1 MGPDS
6 SHVDVEDRVLVALG
20 ETVSPDVAAHLAA
33 CAQCRA
39 DVDSL
44 SGVVAV
50 GRELSPADDPVQPPD
65 ELGLLVS
72 AAVLSSASPAPGRAS
87 ASARAR
93 RDGSARRDRRIT
105 VKFAALAA
113 VAAAV
118 VGVMLG
124 GAAVAFVEQQD
135 KGVEVVAKAA
145 LAPLP
150 GDEGAGAPGVG
161 SPATGVAEVALS
173 GAQESLTVSTQDLA
187 QPLGFYEV
195 WLLDVQSGGMISL
208 GTVPGGSHETRL
220 PLPTGVDLQ
229 VFRAVDISD
238 EPLDG
243 QPGHSSVS
251 VLRGTLS
258 G

>member
-1 MGPDS
+1 MK
-6 SHVDVEDRVLVALG
+6 V
-20 ETVSPDVAAHLAA
+20 
-33 CAQCRA
+33 
-39 DVDSL
+39 
-44 SGVVAV
+44 
-50 GRELSPADDPVQPPD
+50 
-65 ELGLLVS
+65 
-72 AAVLSSASPAPGRAS
+72 
-87 ASARAR
+87 
-93 RDGSARRDRRIT
+93 
-105 VKFAALAA
+105 AALAA